1 MVALL
6 NFAVRER
13 AVLYL
18 GIPEYLSLAEL
29 LLHQQFE
36 FVDLSYCHA

>member
-1 MVALL
+1 
-6 NFAVRER
+6 
-13 AVLYL
+13 LYL